1 MTKKNQLMQFDQNQ
15 VNMLVPTTSLQQV
28 SPWHAARVSMV
39 QANPAPDS
47 GDVFKVGTRNENGK
61 WVDILSPA
69 KPLLMKIAAAAGIVW
84 NWKDSGPVAVEK
96 RYVCYKAVGAMRL
109 PDGTWQPFMA
119 TKEIDLDV
127 IEDETYDSN
136 INKAEGYAADPKK
149 RDYLKGLSPEEW
161 AKKQTRT
168 HMIQWRKNKMMR
180 AETGAMLR
188 VIRAALGMKSQ
199 YTKEELKKPFVVPR
213 IDFSPDYSDPE
224 VRQVLL
230 QNGAT
235 AMAGLFGQSAPGGQ
249 PAFDTHD
256 RPAIEAPDFQDEEPF
271 QVEEVSSEDPL
282 PGLEP
287 ESGPDIGPGVFPDQA
302 PLGEG
307 NEEEPSIC
315 HECGEFISDKVYNF
329 SVKKFGRPLCYGC
342 QKSGGGEV

>member
-1 MTKKNQLMQFDQNQ
+1 MAKKNQPTQLMQFDQNE

-39 QANPAPDS
+39 QANTDPDS

-84 NWKDSGPVAVEK
+84 NWRESGPIAVEK

-136 INKAEGYAADPKK
+136 IDKAEGYAKDAKK
-149 RDYLKGLSPEEW
+149 RSYLKGLSPEEW
-161 AKKQTRT
+161 AKKQTRS
-168 HMIQWRKNKMMR
+168 HMIQWRKNKLMR

-213 IDFSPDYSDPE
+213 IDFSPDYSDPD
-224 VRQVLL
+224 VRQMLL

-235 AMAGLFGQSAPGGQ
+235 AMAGLFGQSAPSSGQ

-256 RPAIEAPDFQDEEPF
+256 RPAIEAPDYEDEEPF
-271 QVEEVSSEDPL
+271 QVEDVPYEEPEPEMEPV
-282 PGLEP
+282 PGPLEP
-287 ESGPDIGPGVFPDQA
+287 GANSGEDIPCVC
-302 PLGEG
+302 
-307 NEEEPSIC
+307 S
-315 HECGEFISDKVYNF
+315 ECGAVLTDKVFNF
-329 SVKKFGRPLCYGC
+329 SLRKHGIPLCYDC
-342 QKSGGGEV
+342 QRSGGGEA